1 MVTHA
6 IRPLLVLATAQAKP
20 FSYAGIGLGSDLRS
34 VAAQY
39 PHSTPQTS
47 FIRLAPQD
55 IRDHVSAIEISG
67 AGPTR
72 RVRIAFET
80 EGPQGPAYP
89 RCSTI
94 ETRLVTEFGP
104 PQEIRRFSEEA
115 SRRADRLWR
124 SKSEELAL
132 LCFTGARGGL
142 WAEAVQITPR
152 DTVAAAAPAQARSL
166 LAPRITELAGSRS
179 GPGLFT
185 QRLVLPAGF
194 CGPVHTHD
202 HELHGL
208 VLRGALLMAVA
219 DSTGRLDLH
228 EYPSGSFVVVP
239 AGRRHLEG
247 SRVETEI
254 HLSGIGPLRTVVA
267 DSASAGRCATKPA
280 GP

>member
-1 MVTHA
+1 MHA
-6 IRPLLVLATAQAKP
+6 LFLLLVVAPVQGKP
-20 FSYAGIGLGSDLRS
+20 FSFAGVGLASDLRT
-34 VAAQY
+34 VAARY
-39 PHSTPQTS
+39 PHSEAQAS
-47 FIRLAPQD
+47 SIRLAPED

-67 AGPTR
+67 TGPTR
-72 RVRIAFET
+72 RVRVAFET
-80 EGPQGPAYP
+80 EGPKGVPEYP
-89 RCSTI
+89 RCGTI
-94 ETRLVTEFGP
+94 EARLIAEFGA

-115 SRRADRLWR
+115 SQRADRLWR
-124 SKSEELAL
+124 STSEELAL

-152 DTVAAAAPAQARSL
+152 EPSAASAPTPSRNPP
-166 LAPRITELAGSRS
+166 APKITELAGSRNA
-179 GPGLFT
+179 PGLFT

-219 DSTGRLDLH
+219 DSIGRLAIH
-228 EYPSGSFVVVP
+228 EYPSGSLVVVP

-254 HLSGIGPLRTVVA
+254 HLSGIGPLRTVVV
-267 DSASAGRCATKPA
+267 DSATAERCAPKAARP
-280 GP
+280 